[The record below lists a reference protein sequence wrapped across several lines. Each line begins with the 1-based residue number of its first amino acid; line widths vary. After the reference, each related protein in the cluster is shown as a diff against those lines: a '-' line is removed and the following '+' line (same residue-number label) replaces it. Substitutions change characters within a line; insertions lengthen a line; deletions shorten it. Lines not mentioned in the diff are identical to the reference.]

1 MIIKKLTKE
10 EQAEGLTIDF
20 VNKINLSK
28 KNSPV
33 MFKQNEK
40 PMNLMKCSAGWWACA
55 KGEFLKEDNGKL
67 IIFKE
72 RECQIARARYL
83 FYHAED
89 EKREEAEK
97 ILQKRKRQIQNKL
110 DIFKKNID
118 DIKALTNKNSSIS
131 IFNEILESI
140 GSNSQAIK
148 EKDERKIAALPQMEQ
163 QYDHLLSN
171 FNSGNINYL
180 LNILGIEK
188 IENPVSFKLD
198 NQDDMRALKNA
209 FGAQAINEANGDVN
223 LVYAR
228 LKVEQNY
235 NL

>member
-1 MIIKKLTKE
+1 MNKDILIAHVSDGMNNIIKKEVLSISVWIANKCNHS
-10 EQAEGLTIDF
+10 
-20 VNKINLSK
+20 VNDES
-28 KNSPV
+28 V
-33 MFKQNEK
+33 
-40 PMNLMKCSAGWWACA
+40 SA
-55 KGEFLKEDNGKL
+55 L
-67 IIFKE
+67 I
-72 RECQIARARYL
+72 
-83 FYHAED
+83 
-89 EKREEAEK
+89 EEAEK

-148 EKDERKIAALPQMEQ
+148 EKDERKIATLPQMEQ

-223 LVYAR
+223 LMYAR

>member
-10 EQAEGLTIDF
+10 EQAEGLQTDF
-20 VNKINLSK
+20 VNKINLLK
-28 KNSPV
+28 KSSPV

-40 PMNLMKCSAGWWACA
+40 PMNLMKCSAGWWACV
-55 KGEFLKEDNGKL
+55 KGEFLKDENGKL
-67 IIFKE
+67 LIFKE

-118 DIKALTNKNSSIS
+118 DIKVLTNKNSSIS
-131 IFNEILESI
+131 IFNGILESI
-140 GSNSQAIK
+140 GTNSQAIK
-148 EKDERKIAALPQMEQ
+148 EENACKIAALPQMEQ

-209 FGAQAINEANGDVN
+209 FGAQAINETNGDVN
-223 LVYAR
+223 LMYAR

>member
-72 RECQIARARYL
+72 RECQIA
-83 FYHAED
+83 ED

-148 EKDERKIAALPQMEQ
+148 EENERKIAALPQMEQ

-209 FGAQAINEANGDVN
+209 FGAQAINETNGDVN
-223 LVYAR
+223 LMYAR

>member
-20 VNKINLSK
+20 VNKINLFK
-28 KNSPV
+28 KSSPI

-40 PMNLMKCSAGWWACA
+40 PMNLMKCSAGWWACV
-55 KGEFLKEDNGKL
+55 KGEFLKDENGKL
-67 IIFKE
+67 LIFKE

-89 EKREEAEK
+89 EKREETEK

-140 GSNSQAIK
+140 GTNSQAIK
-148 EKDERKIAALPQMEQ
+148 EENECKIAAPPPPNGTTIRPSAIKFQFREHQ
-163 QYDHLLSN
+163 LS
-171 FNSGNINYL
+171 
-180 LNILGIEK
+180 
-188 IENPVSFKLD
+188 
-198 NQDDMRALKNA
+198 A
-209 FGAQAINEANGDVN
+209 
-223 LVYAR
+223 
-228 LKVEQNY
+228 
-235 NL
+235 